1 MVVKEKRGRRRYVAF
16 EATGAATAANE
27 QLFSAL
33 QALFNRSG
41 QRMPKLIQLEGRLGI
56 VRCLEPE
63 MKTVIEILNRSVGE
77 NESEIRFRT
86 LSTSGT
92 LRALRARIGFEKP
105 ERPRETR

>member
-16 EATGAATAANE
+16 EVTCVRMVTYE
-27 QLFSAL
+27 QLSLAL

-63 MKTVIEILNRSVGE
+63 TKAVIDILNMSIGKDE
-77 NESEIRFRT
+77 DEIQFRT
-86 LSTSGT
+86 LYTSGT
-92 LRALRARIGFEKP
+92 LRALRSRVCLTRP
-105 ERPRETR
+105 ERPRG